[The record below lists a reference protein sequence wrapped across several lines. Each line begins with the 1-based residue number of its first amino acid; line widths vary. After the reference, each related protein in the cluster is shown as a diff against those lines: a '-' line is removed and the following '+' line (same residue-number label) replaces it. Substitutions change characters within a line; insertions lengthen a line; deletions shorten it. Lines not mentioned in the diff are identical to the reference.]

1 MIRIISFNINGLRA
15 RPHQL
20 EELKIKYDPDII
32 AIQEIKVSDEDFPPN
47 IPEELGYLYFN
58 YGQKG
63 FHGVAIFSKIQPIN
77 VQKGLNGGD
86 DEMQKRYV
94 QCDYKTDSGIIS
106 VCNSYFPQGE
116 NRKHPDKFPYKERYY
131 KRITEHMSSLEKII
145 LTGDF
150 NIAPNRNDIG
160 MNEDGI
166 KRWLSQGHTAFLP
179 EELEWYERLTS
190 LGLNDIWREQN
201 PDSTKCSWFDYRSRG
216 FDQVPKRGL
225 RIDHFLLSE
234 ELQNKYITSEI
245 DHEVRA
251 MEKPS
256 DHCPVIL
263 DLDLDFISND

>member
-86 DEMQKRYV
+86 DEIQKRYV
-94 QCDYKTDSGIIS
+94 QCDYKTDLGIIS

-131 KRITEHMSSLEKII
+131 KRITEHMSSLDNII

-190 LGLNDIWREQN
+190 LGLKDIWREQN

-216 FDQVPKRGL
+216 FDQDPKRGL
-225 RIDHFLLSE
+225 RIDHFLLSNSLIE
-234 ELQNKYITSEI
+234 NILSININKSPRSK
-245 DHEVRA
+245 V
-251 MEKPS
+251 KPS
-256 DHCPVIL
+256 DHTPVELKIT
-263 DLDLDFISND
+263 

>member
-20 EELKIKYDPDII
+20 EALKDKYDPDII
-32 AIQEIKVSDEDFPPN
+32 ALQEIKVSDEDFPEQ
-47 IPEELGYLYFN
+47 IPEDLGFKFYN

-63 FHGVAIFSKIQPIN
+63 FHGVAIFSKQAPAD
-77 VQKGLNGGD
+77 VVKGLDGGE
-86 DEMQKRYV
+86 DEAQKRYI
-94 QCDYKTDSGIIS
+94 QCDYATNAGLVS

-116 NRKHPDKFPYKERYY
+116 NRKHPDKFPYKDRYY
-131 KRITEHMSSLEKII
+131 KRITEHIKGLKSEVV

-150 NIAPNRNDIG
+150 NIAPHRNDIG

-166 KRWLSQGHTAFLP
+166 KRWLTQGHTAFLP
-179 EELEWYERLTS
+179 EELEWYEKLTAM
-190 LGLNDIWREQN
+190 GLSDVWREKN

-225 RIDHFLLSE
+225 RIDHFLLSKN
-234 ELQNKYITSEI
+234 LQEKYLDSEI
-245 DHEVRA
+245 DHELRA

-256 DHCPVIL
+256 DHCPVVL
-263 DLDLDFISND
+263 DLDADFT

>member
-1 MIRIISFNINGLRA
+1 MKIISFNINGLRA

-20 EELKIKYDPDII
+20 DKLKEVYDPDII
-32 AIQEIKVSDEDFPPN
+32 ALQEIKVSDEDFPPQ
-47 IPEELGYLYFN
+47 IPESLGYKYFN

-63 FHGVAIFSKIQPIN
+63 FHGVAIFSKIEPIN
-77 VQKGLNGGD
+77 VIRGLNGGD
-86 DEMQKRYV
+86 DETQKRYI
-94 QCDYKTDSGIIS
+94 QCDYDTNAGILS

-116 NRKHPDKFPYKERYY
+116 NRKHPEKFPYKDRYY
-131 KRITEHMSSLEKII
+131 KRITSHIKNLNTNIV

-179 EELEWYERLTS
+179 EEIEWYKKLTD
-190 LGLNDIWREQN
+190 LGLVDIWRERN

-216 FDQVPKRGL
+216 FDQDPKRGL
-225 RIDHFLLSE
+225 RIDHFLLSKGV
-234 ELQNKYITSEI
+234 QDKYINSEI
-245 DHEVRA
+245 DHELRA

-256 DHCPVIL
+256 DHCPVVL
-263 DLDLDFISND
+263 DLDIDFT

>member
-1 MIRIISFNINGLRA
+1 MIRIICFNINGLRA

-20 EELKIKYDPDII
+20 AALKDKYDPDII
-32 AIQEIKVSDEDFPPN
+32 ALQEIKVSDEDFPAS
-47 IPEELGYLYFN
+47 IPEDLGFKYYN

-63 FHGVAIFSKIQPIN
+63 FHGVAIFSKQNPTN
-77 VQKGLNGGD
+77 VIKGLDGGD
-86 DEMQKRYV
+86 DEAQKRFI
-94 QCDYKTDSGIIS
+94 QCDYTTNAGPLS

-116 NRKHPDKFPYKERYY
+116 NRKHPDKFPYKDRYY
-131 KRITEHMSSLEKII
+131 KRITKHIESLDTNIV

-179 EELEWYERLTS
+179 EEIVWYEKLTN
-190 LGLNDIWREQN
+190 LGLKDIWRERN

-216 FDQVPKRGL
+216 FDQNPKRGL
-225 RIDHFLLSE
+225 RIDHFLLSKNLE
-234 ELQNKYITSEI
+234 NKYINSEI
-245 DHEVRA
+245 DHELRG

-256 DHCPVIL
+256 DHCPVVL
-263 DLDLDFISND
+263 DLDVEFN